1 MSGPARPV
9 AAPLRRADALVAG
22 LSRRPWGQV
31 DPSTYE
37 TARLV
42 ADASWLPGH
51 AARVGHLLRGQR
63 ADGAWGPPEGYA
75 LVPTVSATDALL
87 AELAR
92 PGESAAGLCD
102 AVADGL
108 RALHG
113 PLAPVALPDTPGADL
128 IVPALVGSITERL
141 DRLAPEVRDRLPAGR
156 PALPPGV
163 TRERLGRVRA
173 VVAAG
178 ADLPAKLAHFVEVLE
193 LPPGRLPGAHGA
205 DPVAVGASPAAT
217 AAWLAAAR
225 PSDGAAA
232 RDFLGELVRHGG
244 GPVPC
249 PTPITVFER
258 AWVLSGLLRA
268 GIPVVPPPALVESLT
283 VATGMRG
290 VATGAGLPTDAD
302 TTAVAL
308 DALGRVGR
316 PADPAV
322 LWEYETDDGFCTWP
336 GEDGFSVT
344 TNAHVLDAFAGH
356 LVRHPE
362 AGPRHRAVPARLAAV
377 LRERQSA
384 DGGWQDRWH
393 ASPYYAT
400 ACCVLALV
408 GSGAG
413 PAAADAVGAAVRFVL
428 GTQHADGSWGRWAG
442 TVEETAYALHVLL
455 AAPWAAAGVTA
466 AIARGYGRLIDPPT
480 GPHPPLW
487 YGKELYRPVA
497 VVEAAVL
504 AATHLATEHLL
515 SAGKGLPIRE
525 AVSVPKPDG
534 ADIQRLEGTCGHC

>member
-1 MSGPARPV
+1 MTRPAR
-9 AAPLRRADALVAG
+9 AAALPRPADELVAG

-42 ADASWLPGH
+42 AVAPGLPGH
-51 AARVGHLLRGQR
+51 DARVAHLLRAQR
-63 ADGAWGPPEGYA
+63 PTARWGPPVQGYA

-92 PGESAAGLCD
+92 PGTPAAGLLD
-102 AVADGL
+102 AVAGGL

-113 PLAPVALPDTPGADL
+113 PLGPVDLPDTPGADL
-128 IVPALVGSITERL
+128 IVPALVGSIGERL
-141 DRLAPEVRDRLPAGR
+141 DRLAPEVRHRLPAGR
-156 PALPPGV
+156 PGLPAGV
-163 TRERLGRVRA
+163 TRERLDRIRA
-173 VVAAG
+173 GVAAG
-178 ADLPAKLAHFVEVLE
+178 VDLPAKLAHFVEVLE
-193 LPPGRLPGAHGA
+193 LPPDRLPGAHGG
-205 DPVAVGASPAAT
+205 DPLAVGAIPGGDGG
-217 AAWLAAAR
+217 LAAATR
-225 PSDGAAA
+225 PPDGAAA
-232 RDFLGELVRHGG
+232 RGFLAELVRHGG

-268 GIPVVPPPALVESLT
+268 GVPVVPPAALVDSLA
-283 VATGMRG
+283 VATGRG
-290 VATGAGLPTDAD
+290 IATGAGLPTDAD

-308 DALGRVGR
+308 DALGRLGR

-322 LWEYETDDGFCTWP
+322 LWEYETADGFCTWP

-344 TNAHVLDAFAGH
+344 TNAHVLDAFARH
-356 LVRHPE
+356 LAHHPD
-362 AGPRHRAVPARLAAV
+362 ANARHRAVPTRLAAV

-413 PAAADAVGAAVRFVL
+413 RTAADAVGAAVRFVL
-428 GTQHADGSWGRWAG
+428 RTQHADGSWGRWSG

-466 AIARGYGRLIDPPT
+466 AIARGYGRLIDPPDP
-480 GPHPPLW
+480 PHPPLW

-504 AATHLATEHLL
+504 TARHLATEHLL
-515 SAGKGLPIRE
+515 RAGGGRPARE
-525 AVSVPKPDG
+525 AVSVPKAG
-534 ADIQRLEGTCGHC
+534 TADIQRLEGTCGHC

>member
-1 MSGPARPV
+1 MTGPAASAV
-9 AAPLRRADALVAG
+9 VPLRRADALVEQ
-22 LSRRPWGQV
+22 LSRQPWGQV

-42 ADASWLPGH
+42 ADAPWLPGH
-51 AARVGHLLRGQR
+51 PARVAHLLRGQR

-75 LVPTVSATDALL
+75 LVPTVSAVDALL

-92 PGESAAGLCD
+92 PGEPAAGLLD
-102 AVADGL
+102 AVAGGL
-108 RALHG
+108 RALRG
-113 PLAPVALPDTPGADL
+113 PLARLVLPDTPGADL
-128 IVPALVGSITERL
+128 IVPALVGSIGERL
-141 DRLAPEVRDRLPAGR
+141 DRLDGGLRHRLPVGR

-163 TRERLGRVRA
+163 TRERLDRIRA

-193 LPPGRLPGAHGA
+193 LPAGRLPGAHGT
-205 DPVAVGASPAAT
+205 DPLAVGASPAAT
-217 AAWLAAAR
+217 AAWLAAAG

-232 RDFLGELVRHGG
+232 RDFLTGLVRHGG

-258 AWVLSGLLRA
+258 AWVLSALLRA
-268 GIPVVPPPALVESLT
+268 GLPVVPPAVLVESLA
-283 VATGMRG
+283 VATGRSG
-290 VATGAGLPTDAD
+290 IATGAGLPTDAD

-308 DALGRVGR
+308 DALGRLGR

-322 LWEYETDDGFCTWP
+322 LWEYETDEGFCTWP

-344 TNAHVLDAFAGH
+344 TNAHVLDAFARH
-356 LVRHPE
+356 LRRHPG
-362 AGPRHRAVPARLAAV
+362 AGARHRAVPARLAGV
-377 LRERQSA
+377 LRERQGA
-384 DGGWQDRWH
+384 DGGWRDRWH

-400 ACCVLALV
+400 ACCVSALV
-408 GSGAG
+408 DSGAG
-413 PAAADAVGAAVRFVL
+413 PAATDAVAAAVRFVL
-428 GTQHADGSWGRWAG
+428 RTQRPDGSWGRWAG

-466 AIARGYGRLIDPPT
+466 AIARGYGRLIDPSD

-497 VVEAAVL
+497 VVGAAVL
-504 AATHLATEHLL
+504 AATQLASEHLL
-515 SAGKGLPIRE
+515 GVGRELPIRE
-525 AVSVPKPDG
+525 PARVRG
-534 ADIQRLEGTCGHC
+534 AGAPDIQRLEGTCGHC